1 MSLRAGHA
9 PTQRSDPRARAGDGA
24 LDSALV
30 HEKRIAVAGF
40 APFGAHGVNPSE
52 QVVRALAADARFIT
66 AVLPVAY
73 RRAEAQLVAMLASV
87 RPDALL
93 LLGRHEGESIRL
105 ERVALNLDDATSADA
120 DGELRSG
127 TPILPAGPVGLWSTL
142 PLDAFAAALTDRA
155 LPFAWSRDAGGFLCN
170 TSSTS
175 PATGPSRAGSASR
188 AASCTCR
195 RSRRSRSSASSRASP
210 RASRPCGAGSPRI
223 SAPAGSCRR
232 GRRERRRPAGGRD
245 SRCGS
250 RTIRPARS
258 GRSRC

>member
-1 MSLRAGHA
+1 VSLRAGHA

-105 ERVALNLDDATSADA
+105 ERVALNLDDAAGADE
-120 DGELRSG
+120 DGEQRSG
-127 TPILPAGPVGLWSTL
+127 TPILPSGPVGLWSTL

-170 TSSTS
+170 HVFYV
-175 PATGPSRAGSASR
+175 ARHWAEQGGQ
-188 AASCTCR
+188 CI
-195 RSRRSRSSASSRASP
+195 
-210 RASRPCGAGSPRI
+210 PCGFLHLPPLETLALERQLEGV
-223 SAPAGSCRR
+223 AACLEALRR
-232 GRRERRRPAGGRD
+232 GLASD
-245 SRCGS
+245 Q
-250 RTIRPARS
+250 RS
-258 GRSRC
+258 GR